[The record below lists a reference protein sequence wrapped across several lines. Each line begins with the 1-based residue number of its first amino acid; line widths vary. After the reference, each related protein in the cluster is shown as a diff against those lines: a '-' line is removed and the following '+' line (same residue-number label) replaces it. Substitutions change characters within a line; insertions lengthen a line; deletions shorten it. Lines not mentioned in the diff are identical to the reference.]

1 MSHKGF
7 VNLAIN
13 QFSSHG
19 AHHQLILMT
28 VKSSRNRSSGGASCT
43 DTAQGQT
50 DDSVSIR
57 QKPQISHKI
66 SRLRQEPETS
76 WVLTYGI
83 DKLGSLQG
91 EEDHPAG

>member
-28 VKSSRNRSSGGASCT
+28 VA
-43 DTAQGQT
+43 AQAALT
-50 DDSVSIR
+50 LLKD
-57 QKPQISHKI
+57 KPTI
-66 SRLRQEPETS
+66 L
-76 WVLTYGI
+76 
-83 DKLGSLQG
+83 
-91 EEDHPAG
+91 